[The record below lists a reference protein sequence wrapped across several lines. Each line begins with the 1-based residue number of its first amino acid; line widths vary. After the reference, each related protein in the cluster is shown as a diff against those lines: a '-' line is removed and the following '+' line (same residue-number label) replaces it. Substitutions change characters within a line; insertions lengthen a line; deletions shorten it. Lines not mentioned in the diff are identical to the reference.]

1 MINNIYLN
9 VEYNVNSHNKYN
21 KSYNIATLKSGAYAS
36 DKKQFRHVSVME
48 QKKS

>member
-1 MINNIYLN
+1 MINNI
-9 VEYNVNSHNKYN
+9 KYN
-21 KSYNIATLKSGAYAS
+21 KSYNIANNFWQKTTATLKSGAYAS